1 MYICVYTGIH
11 VLMAVCINKHIHTVQ
26 MAEDL
31 PLQHVNTQEQ
41 FQVCYNEN
49 TILKSLVK
57 GLVKV

>member
-1 MYICVYTGIH
+1 M
-11 VLMAVCINKHIHTVQ
+11 LMAVCINKHIHTVQ